1 MESSKSNSK
10 RKVYIMSQETKKSQ
24 INNTAYHLKTRK
36 RKTKKVPS
44 QQKEGNNKDQR
55 ENKQIRKKK
64 KKMKVRTV
72 FQKEKTKLL
81 SL

>member
-64 KKMKVRTV
+64 RK
-72 FQKEKTKLL
+72 
-81 SL
+81 

>member
-24 INNTAYHLKTRK
+24 INNTAYHLKIRK

-44 QQKEGNNKDQR
+44 QQKEGNNKDHRGNQ
-55 ENKQIRKKK
+55 
-64 KKMKVRTV
+64 
-72 FQKEKTKLL
+72 
-81 SL
+81 